1 MHSETSEPTA
11 AAPPDMNDVIVLRV
25 SEIFL
30 KGKNRHA
37 FWRALVRNTRRLVRD
52 LDGVRVQSSYMRVA
66 VEHPP
71 ALRQACIDR
80 LQRLFGMASMA
91 LATAVATD
99 LDAIVAAAVATAR
112 ARPGHSFK
120 IETKRRDKSF
130 PMTSQEVSRHVGG
143 EVARQSGRPV
153 DVHHPDQIIWVE
165 IGEHSYVFGE
175 IIPGPGGLPV
185 GTGGNVALLLSGGI
199 DSPVAGWLSMRRGC
213 HVNAI
218 YFHSFP
224 YTGDKT
230 REKVIDLAKILARW
244 QGRMT
249 LHVVHFTQVQKTLR
263 DHGKAEL
270 AVLLYRRMMMRAA
283 SLVAARAG
291 CQALITGENLG
302 QVASQTI
309 ENLAVIEDA
318 AAMPVLRPLITYNK
332 EDIVKDARRI
342 GTYETSILPYDDC
355 CSLFVPR
362 HPATRAR
369 VSDLVHAEEGLDV
382 DALALELADGA
393 ERIVVEP
400 G

>member
-1 MHSETSEPTA
+1 MQSETSDDKSQPGTR
-11 AAPPDMNDVIVLRV
+11 NDVIVLRV

-37 FWRALVRNTRRLVRD
+37 FWRALVRNARRLLRD
-52 LDGVRVQSSYMRVA
+52 LEGVRVQSSYMRVA
-66 VEHPP
+66 VVHPP
-71 ALRQACIDR
+71 GLRRACIDR

-91 LATAVATD
+91 PSTAVATD
-99 LDAIVAAAVATAR
+99 LDAICAAAVDTAR
-112 ARPGHSFK
+112 LRPGQSFK
-120 IETKRRDKSF
+120 IESKRRDKSF

-143 EVARQSGRPV
+143 EVVRHTGRPV
-153 DVHHPDQIIWVE
+153 DVHHPDQIIHVE

-185 GTGGNVALLLSGGI
+185 GTAGNVGLLLSGGI
-199 DSPVAGWLSMRRGC
+199 DSPVAGWLAMRRGC
-213 HVNAI
+213 HINPI

-230 REKVIDLAKILARW
+230 REKVLDLARILARW
-244 QGRMT
+244 QGRT
-249 LHVVHFTQVQKTLR
+249 SVHVVHLAAVQKTLR

-283 SLVAARAG
+283 SVLAERER
-291 CQALITGENLG
+291 CKALITGENLG
-302 QVASQTI
+302 QVASQTL

-318 AAMPVLRPLITYNK
+318 AALPVLRPLITYNK
-332 EDIVKDARRI
+332 VDIVKEAQHI

-369 VSDLVHAEEGLDV
+369 VTDLASAEGGLDV
-382 DALALELADGA
+382 AALAVELADRA
-393 ERIVVEP
+393 ERIVVTP
-400 G
+400 D